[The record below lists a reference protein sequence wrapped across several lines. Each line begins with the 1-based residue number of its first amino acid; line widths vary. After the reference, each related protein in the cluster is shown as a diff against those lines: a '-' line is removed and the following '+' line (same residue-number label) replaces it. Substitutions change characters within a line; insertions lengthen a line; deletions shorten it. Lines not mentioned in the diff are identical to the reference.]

1 ITLQLQISSKKDAAT
16 ETADISSSSSS
27 TSSTEIE
34 NRSKSSSTLANN
46 SSSTFTLRDKKRK
59 KSIVKETTKTVN
71 TEYPLK
77 KRYSKD
83 NNVSTSSSF
92 NSEKSF
98 KNLHFP
104 IIKHKE
110 ISTSTKEIASDSS
123 YDTVT
128 SYSTLTDLKEISAT
142 TKSNNNRIQSSLSLD
157 PSTSSTLTS
166 TETLTPKTTAKEE
179 EITENIKKESLKKD
193 LVLDTKQTKEPVSE
207 QPVKKTLFV
216 EDSETSASL
225 KTDSIDQ
232 HRETPLRFVEKDT
245 EPEPF
250 LKSSKSRHV
259 KKVTSSEESEKER
272 PAFLKSSKSQHVR
285 GAPSY
290 DDDDDDSDD
299 DQRESTNLQMGHVFV
314 YMVIPPDGG
323 YGWLI
328 TFISFLCQVIVD
340 GIIFSIGIVLP
351 HIAKDFNI
359 PGANVVLVASMQ
371 IGFYFLSGTVSSAFI
386 NKFGFRPVALTGCLL
401 SITVLTIATFS
412 VNLPMMIL
420 FYSILGGPSLSMIW
434 VSSQL
439 IIGYYFDKY
448 RPIANGASC
457 SGAGAGIMIFCYM
470 NSVLIPELGWRNLM
484 RVLFHV
490 GFLIVVLFMTLT
502 FIEVSPTR
510 IGKVKEPLT
519 EDTESESFDLLT
531 GLTQYSRYSIK
542 VDEQEYS
549 LDEHF
554 ENMLEKTEE
563 PKDQKLSA
571 CHQCL
576 QKCCPS
582 LQRWWERRREEKA
595 KEEAT
600 KRYVIKQ
607 DLIERQDLFYMGP
620 TDHKMEQQKVE
631 EILQKRLSKRAS
643 VGGNHADRFTITL
656 EDFDNNQKRLTIRKA
671 FSLLFDF
678 RLLAIM
684 EFRVLLLSAFLFPMG
699 FNIPFVYSTVRVQ
712 IDASFAKLIS
722 PTIGFSNFAFR
733 IASGFVAFKF
743 REYTTYICGGGMVF
757 GGVAVLV
764 SAFYGLDVVWF
775 QFLYAMCYGI
785 APAFYSTL
793 RAIIYVRSLGLDK
806 LTNAFGL
813 TALAMGMGV
822 FIGTTAGGILNDFT
836 GSYTA
841 SFVFAG
847 ICICLSGA
855 LKLILPYL
863 IKLSKDKERNSLI
876 KERTN

>member
-1 ITLQLQISSKKDAAT
+1 MDDNFIKITLQLQISSKKDAAT

-83 NNVSTSSSF
+83 NN
-92 NSEKSF
+92 
-98 KNLHFP
+98 
-104 IIKHKE
+104 
-110 ISTSTKEIASDSS
+110 EIASDSS

-245 EPEPF
+245 
-250 LKSSKSRHV
+250 
-259 KKVTSSEESEKER
+259 
-272 PAFLKSSKSQHVR
+272 AFLKSSKSQHVR

-470 NSVLIPELGWRNLM
+470 NSVLIPELGWQ
-484 RVLFHV
+484 
-490 GFLIVVLFMTLT
+490 
-502 FIEVSPTR
+502 VSPTR

-656 EDFDNNQKRLTIRKA
+656 EDFDNNQKRLTVINAMTTKQQRIKEHRSYKELKQQEKYPLWAFLSPKNLIHSKIRKA

-863 IKLSKDKERNSLI
+863 IKLSKDKER
-876 KERTN
+876 K